1 MKTPSHSS
9 TGSSISQGNS
19 SLSRG
24 PSSINPGPS
33 SKSYPQYKSYQHH
46 LISAQDAKLR
56 TPTASTS
63 VTRNTLGQDTTTP
76 DDRRAGTPGLGHE
89 DETEISVS
97 PSTPTRNFWHHRSR
111 HGHGHLWKRST
122 EGMSGPRKTPG
133 IKEIDSMKIIE
144 AIFNPVPG
152 RVEGPFTYVPDVPV
166 PDPEPE
172 EEELRG
178 EAEHHESLPDNG
190 EVVVGKRTGWR
201 RRKTE
206 RKDTVS
212 SVMTMGARTVSGATS
227 STTIG
232 ASTNTRNPSPVRG
245 GRGVSPGRI
254 PRIGS
259 SNAIRS

>member
-1 MKTPSHSS
+1 M
-9 TGSSISQGNS
+9 SI
-19 SLSRG
+19 
-24 PSSINPGPS
+24 
-33 SKSYPQYKSYQHH
+33 
-46 LISAQDAKLR
+46 
-56 TPTASTS
+56 
-63 VTRNTLGQDTTTP
+63 
-76 DDRRAGTPGLGHE
+76 
-89 DETEISVS
+89 S
-97 PSTPTRNFWHHRSR
+97 PSTPTRSFWNHRHHHR

-122 EGMSGPRKTPG
+122 EATIGPKKTPG

-144 AIFNPVPG
+144 AIFNPAPG

-166 PDPEPE
+166 EQE

-190 EVVVGKRTGWR
+190 EEVVVGKRMGWR

-212 SVMTMGARTVSGATS
+212 SVMTMGSRAVSGATS
-227 STTIG
+227 STTLG
-232 ASTNTRNPSPVRG
+232 ATATASTRNPSPVRG

-259 SNAIRS
+259 SHAIHS